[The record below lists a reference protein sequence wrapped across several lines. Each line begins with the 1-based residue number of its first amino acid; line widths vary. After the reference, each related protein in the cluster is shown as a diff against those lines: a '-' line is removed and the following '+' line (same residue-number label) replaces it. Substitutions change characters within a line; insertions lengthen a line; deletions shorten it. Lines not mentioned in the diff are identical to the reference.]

1 MQKRVFLKANLRKKT
16 RRHET
21 HISPNDIND
30 THDCML
36 VQYMHSSQFLPA
48 VRSSQLSV
56 RCLVCGWVGCG
67 GVERRGHPLREGWSH
82 SPPVGKGGDI
92 DDDVTCVRVGGY
104 ASGIGRSCLKP
115 GGGDLSRS
123 R

>member
-56 RCLVCGWVGCG
+56 TPPGARGPRRDSRAERPAHPTCLTTG
-67 GVERRGHPLREGWSH
+67 
-82 SPPVGKGGDI
+82 
-92 DDDVTCVRVGGY
+92 VGGH
-104 ASGIGRSCLKP
+104 SGPAVITFSKHFRDSN
-115 GGGDLSRS
+115 
-123 R
+123 

>member
-56 RCLVCGWVGCG
+56 TRPLARVVEQGMLSPGALDGPKPLEGVGRA
-67 GVERRGHPLREGWSH
+67 VVSTRMEG
-82 SPPVGKGGDI
+82 
-92 DDDVTCVRVGGY
+92 
-104 ASGIGRSCLKP
+104 
-115 GGGDLSRS
+115 
-123 R
+123 